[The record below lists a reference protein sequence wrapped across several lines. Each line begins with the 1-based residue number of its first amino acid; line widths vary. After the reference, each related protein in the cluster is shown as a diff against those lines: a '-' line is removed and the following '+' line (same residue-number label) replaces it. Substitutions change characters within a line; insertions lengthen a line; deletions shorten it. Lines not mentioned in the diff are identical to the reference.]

1 MLAALDKFDLETVAT
16 LGHNLAGSG
25 TSFGFPVISAIGAT
39 IQTTAEAADQNGAR
53 DGIVSLMAFL
63 DGVMTAGSASIV
75 VFKTV

>member
-1 MLAALDKFDLETVAT
+1 MQPLTFGGDYP
-16 LGHNLAGSG
+16 G